1 MADDS
6 RRRGLRTRRTVI
18 KGTGAALGGGLLAG
32 CTSDSDDGSD
42 GADSTQTSTDTTAS
56 SDESTTSESTTTT
69 DGPYSV
75 SMVPVGEVEFE
86 SVPKTWV
93 ANNGSWADMGIAL
106 GLEPPKA
113 VWLTSRYHTQYYDAI
128 DGVSVD
134 KSGMKNLYQDGVNK
148 ELFYQLDAD
157 VHVMDPNFL
166 MNRFKGWSQ
175 SDVDEIKKNVG
186 PLFGNCIYA
195 QHYTWH
201 DDYRYYTLMEGFE
214 KLSKVFKRHDR
225 YEAFADLHADFQSN
239 IESVV
244 PSKGERPSAAV
255 VWGVGDEPKKF
266 YPYIIGKGT
275 GFKHLNDLKVDDALA
290 KTDVKDFHGSRAAI
304 DLEVLLKVDP
314 EVLLLRGYEDK
325 SREEFENTVVKFL
338 ENNNT
343 ASNLTAVKN
352 GDVYRAGGL
361 YQGPITNLVLTQR
374 TAELLYGVDEKLY
387 DHQRV
392 ADIVNGEF

>member
-1 MADDS
+1 MD
-6 RRRGLRTRRTVI
+6 RNEGRTRRTVI
-18 KGTGAALGGGLLAG
+18 KGTGAVLGGGLLAG
-32 CTSDSDDGSD
+32 CTSDSDSGSP
-42 GADSTQTSTDTTAS
+42 STDTTTGS
-56 SDESTTSESTTTT
+56 EGESTTAAEETTTT

-75 SMVPVGEVEFE
+75 SMAPVGEVEFE

-113 VWLTSRYHTQYYDAI
+113 VWMASRYHTQYYDAI
-128 DGVSVD
+128 DGLSVD
-134 KSGMKNLYQDGVNK
+134 KSDIKSLYQDGVNK

-166 MNRFKGWSQ
+166 MNRFKGWEQ
-175 SDVDEIKKNVG
+175 KDVDEIKQNIA

-195 QHYTWH
+195 QHYPWH
-201 DDYRYYTLMEGFE
+201 EDYRYYTLMEGFE

-225 YEAFADLHADFQSN
+225 YEAFEKLHADFQSN
-239 IESVV
+239 ITDVV
-244 PSKGERPSAAV
+244 PKKSERPSAAV
-255 VWGVGDEPKKF
+255 VWGVGDQPTKF

-275 GFKHLNDLKVDDALA
+275 GFKHLNDLGVSDALA
-290 KTDVKDFHGSRAAI
+290 KTDVKDFHGSRGAI
-304 DLEVLLKVDP
+304 DLETLLKVDP

-325 SREEFENTVVKFL
+325 TRKEFENTVIKFL
-338 ENNNT
+338 ENDNT
-343 ASNLTAVKN
+343 ASKLTAVKN

-374 TAELLYGVDEKLY
+374 TAKLLYGVEKPLY
-387 DHQRV
+387 DSQRV
-392 ADIVNGEF
+392 VDIVNGDF